1 MKTIL
6 IFVAVLI
13 VAACAAVT
21 VLVGTNGAT
30 VSEEDNK
37 GVVIKPKIDKD
48 NHEKDSGN
56 KSDPSPPRVS
66 DR

>member
-6 IFVAVLI
+6 IFVVVII
-13 VAACAAVT
+13 VAACTTMT
-21 VLVGTNGAT
+21 VVVGTNGAT

-48 NHEKDSGN
+48 NHEKDYSN
-56 KSDPSPPRVS
+56 KSDSSTHWVP